1 MAEEIALGAAERQW
15 RATILLG
22 WPLALGAAPLLVSQ
36 GAPVLCLFRQ
46 LSGQPCPLCGGT
58 HACAALISGDLGA
71 AWQANPG
78 LLPVLAVAAV
88 HTVFLATEALTG
100 RRLGTPRWLSWA
112 WAGSGAA
119 LLGAWGLRLFGLA
132 A

>member
-1 MAEEIALGAAERQW
+1 MPEEIALGDPERQW
-15 RATILLG
+15 RAAIGLG

-46 LSGQPCPLCGGT
+46 FSGQPCPLCGGT
-58 HACAALISGDLGA
+58 HACAALVTGDLAA

-78 LLPVLAVAAV
+78 LLPLLAVAAV
-88 HTVFLATEALTG
+88 HTVLLAREALAG
-100 RRLGTPRWLSWA
+100 RRFGTPRWLPWA

-119 LLGAWGLRLFGLA
+119 LLGTWGLRLTGLV
-132 A
+132 